1 MTRPPEALTDS
12 LATTLALVV
21 EADDGTGVTTDVLAE
36 WRGVTEPCIRE
47 HLRTLRAD
55 GYVVSEYRVREYMRW
70 RPTDLGRAA
79 RDVAPDA
86 QARASWLARTRGRRL
101 VLRGPSREVITLLAR
116 CERAG
121 VVATTASVAVL
132 LGWSNRVTS
141 YRMHSL
147 GSANRLFAGYVESR
161 NGRRGVAGTWHLT
174 EEGRAMAARLEEET
188 KTCPTM

>member
-1 MTRPPEALTDS
+1 MTPRPPEALTDS

-21 EADDGTGVTTDVLAE
+21 EADDGTGVTTDLLAE
-36 WRGVTEPCIRE
+36 WRGVMEPCIRE
-47 HLRTLRAD
+47 HLRTLRAH
-55 GYVVSEYRVREYMRW
+55 GYVVSEHRAREYMTW
-70 RPTDLGRAA
+70 RPTELGRAS
-79 RDVAPDA
+79 RDVAPNA
-86 QARASWLARTRGRRL
+86 QARASWLARTRGRPL

-116 CERAG
+116 CERVG

-161 NGRRGVAGTWHLT
+161 GGGRGVAGTWHLT
-174 EEGRAMAARLEEET
+174 EEGRAMAARLEDEL
-188 KTCPTM
+188 